1 MGILRKSNRR
11 NIKIPKLQSG
21 KTLSP
26 KMPKAPTVKKL
37 VKVPK
42 ASTAVKAQASM
53 PKIPAGQNRRSGL
66 AGMLKTPAPA
76 AKKSSQAKQPLMA
89 TPIEPNNVGKKK
101 VKKGPGFKDGGL
113 VAGAANRR
121 RRMQEMVNK

>member
-1 MGILRKSNRR
+1 MMRRKP
-11 NIKIPKLQSG
+11 IQ
-21 KTLSP
+21 
-26 KMPKAPTVKKL
+26 KMPGRPILKRKVRTQVIDPVNPRAPKGKL
-37 VKVPK
+37 NKGAAEPMDTKTRV
-42 ASTAVKAQASM
+42 
-53 PKIPAGQNRRSGL
+53 PAGQNRRSGL